1 MVNEVEDRSS
11 LFGSNI
17 QRILQR
23 SGQQL
28 IGLFMMTSAIL
39 WSFVLLLST
48 YGASFSN
55 LIFEEAILSNFQ
67 ILSSGIVAP
76 TMVTIGLSSWTL
88 SAFLIIWS
96 FRFMFH
102 LNTQTFFNRAVFL
115 PILAA

>member
-55 LIFEEAILSNFQ
+55 LIFPSDLVP
-67 ILSSGIVAP
+67 L
-76 TMVTIGLSSWTL
+76 
-88 SAFLIIWS
+88 
-96 FRFMFH
+96 
-102 LNTQTFFNRAVFL
+102 
-115 PILAA
+115 